1 MHRYFGIF
9 SALWYTEIQVRVIV
23 YETVCTM
30 PASEI
35 YVYEYNGSRDM
46 MLSKGK
52 ILILKLNGKLLSL
65 LIRDNQILSIQV
77 QKQDEYAVGNIYV
90 GKVKNIA
97 ENIGAAFVDLG
108 QGYLTFL
115 PFTEAKYAYVMNRKP
130 DGRLIIGD
138 EIPVQITKEPM
149 KTKLAGVTTLLSL
162 SGQYAVVGI
171 RPPADAGSDH
181 ERSIVQVSSKLSK
194 KQQLRFRGIEA
205 LQQIAVRYRLIV
217 RTNAGELNDD
227 TPLLEEAKQ
236 LSEQLDHVMQIAD
249 KRTCFSRLYA
259 GRPDYIHF
267 IENTYKTEY
276 DEIVTDLPEI
286 HEVLLEHLA
295 GLDIPVRLY
304 EDQMLPLYKLYA
316 VETRMKELLDQKVW
330 LKSGGYLVI
339 EPTEALISIDVNSG
353 KCERGKDKEETVYG
367 INREAAEMIAV
378 QLRARNLS
386 GMILVDFINMK
397 DKAHE
402 QQLTEYM
409 RSLLKKDSVTADVV
423 DMTGLGLME
432 ITRKKVNPSFQE
444 QYVGPRI
451 RT

>member
-1 MHRYFGIF
+1 M
-9 SALWYTEIQVRVIV
+9 S
-23 YETVCTM
+23 
-30 PASEI
+30 
-35 YVYEYNGSRDM
+35 
-46 MLSKGK
+46 SKGK
-52 ILILKLNGKLLSL
+52 ILIVKLNGKLLSV

-77 QKQDEYAVGNIYV
+77 QKQSDYAVGNIYV

-108 QGYLTFL
+108 SGYLTFL
-115 PFTEAKYAYVMNRKP
+115 PLAEAKYAYVMNRKA
-130 DGRLIIGD
+130 DGKLKIGD

-171 RPPADAGSDH
+171 RQTDCFHGDRSADNVPAGYHTSPAGTGND
-181 ERSIVQVSSKLSK
+181 RGQGFVQVSSKLSK
-194 KQQLRFRGIEA
+194 KQQLRFRSIEA
-205 LQQIAVRYRLIV
+205 LQQTASRYRLIV
-217 RTNAGELNDD
+217 RTNAGELTDD
-227 TPLLEEAKQ
+227 TPLVEETKHLEEQ
-236 LSEQLDHVMQIAD
+236 LAHIMQIAD

-267 IENTYKTEY
+267 IENTYQTEY
-276 DEIVTDLPEI
+276 DEVVTDLPEI
-286 HEVLLEHLA
+286 HEFLREALT
-295 GLDIPVRLY
+295 GTDIPFRLY
-304 EDQMLPLYKLYA
+304 EDKMLPLYKLYA
-316 VETRMKELLDQKVW
+316 VDTRIRELLDRKVW

-353 KCERGKDKEETVYG
+353 KCEQGKDKEETVYR
-367 INREAAEMIAV
+367 INREAAEMIAIH
-378 QLRARNLS
+378 LRARNLS

-444 QYVGPRI
+444 QYERS
-451 RT
+451 RKEA